1 MPETATI
8 SNIDRHM
15 KVRRPVSSSD
25 LDTVKKKIFNSRHT
39 SFPDL
44 ESFETIENGLA
55 TPQFSAL
62 ASKIAESFLNGGS
75 ILLVG
80 KASSE
85 VIFSVACFK
94 QGIQLLSQAMRR
106 TRDVVATSR
115 GNVGDWKSEAAVD
128 VAICMVDTQ
137 GASVV
142 KEKIECS
149 EPDLVLLLN
158 PSKGE
163 IDQTRNILLSSGVDA
178 GLATVS
184 PIAGCLDS
192 RDGEIAFAPRLD
204 NPGEGPQKEYT
215 LCCMLHFLL
224 LRARDEIA
232 NSVASHP
239 RSQVLVSQLQSA
251 GLETIGALV
260 GLSIILGGRLLSA
273 PMRLLVRSGLEQI
286 NRGWSLPPRTAHS
299 RGLLS
304 YGLRSL
310 LTECDA
316 AYPFTSKEIDQ
327 SLSPLFRV
335 MAQIGDCHTL
345 IECLLTN
352 DRKTAKDKSAKAS
365 LLTHQTDMLRT
376 RTEFHGIPTLNE
388 LSGKSGNAH
397 NSQFQL
403 HVLRNDSLT
412 EALLPVVA
420 EQNFGQFGGVYL
432 LTTTKAGGADR
443 ALCYLRTESIH
454 IGDTLNV
461 LSFQSELAS
470 YHPQWQADTSYAF
483 LEIDEAGLP
492 GFEMSLRQYLEQASS
507 DFQMAVSPEGSDGAL
522 TINQRVFPLAHWI
535 ERQPW
540 GRGFPE
546 PVFEQDFRV
555 RKVLTYMDSHQQI
568 LVEDTSSDIH
578 ASEGFVLVW
587 RNSVNSSV
595 PSVRKGQIIRVRYNL
610 LVNREKNAN
619 DIIGLVTSLREMIA

>member
-8 SNIDRHM
+8 SSIDRHM
-15 KVRRPVSSSD
+15 KVRTPVSSSD
-25 LDTVKKKIFNSRHT
+25 LDTVKEKIFNSRHA

-75 ILLVG
+75 ILLIG

-85 VIFSVACFK
+85 VIFSIACFK
-94 QGIQLLSQAMRR
+94 RGIQLLSQAMRR

-115 GNVGDWKSEAAVD
+115 GNVGAWKSEAAVN
-128 VAICMVDTQ
+128 VVIGMVDTQ

-142 KEKIECS
+142 KKKIECS
-149 EPDLVLLLN
+149 EPDLVVLLS

-163 IDQTRNILLSSGVDA
+163 SDLTRNILLSSGVDA
-178 GLATVS
+178 DLATVS
-184 PIAGCLDS
+184 PIAGCFDS
-192 RDGEIAFAPRLD
+192 ADGKIALAPQLD
-204 NPGEGPQKEYT
+204 NPGEEPQKEYT
-215 LCCMLHFLL
+215 LCCMFYFLL
-224 LRARDEIA
+224 LRTRDEIA

-239 RSQVLVSQLQSA
+239 RSQVLVSQLQSS
-251 GLETIGALV
+251 GLETIGGLV
-260 GLSIILGGRLLSA
+260 GLSIILGGRPLSS

-310 LTECDA
+310 LTECGA

-327 SLSPLFRV
+327 SLTPLFRV
-335 MAQIGDCHTL
+335 IAQIGDCQTL

-365 LLTHQTDMLRT
+365 LLALQTDMIRP
-376 RTEFHGIPTLNE
+376 RNEFHGVPALNDVN
-388 LSGKSGNAH
+388 GKSGDAH

-403 HVLRNDSLT
+403 HMMRNDSLT

-432 LTTTKAGGADR
+432 LTTRKTGATSR
-443 ALCYLRTESIH
+443 VLCYLRTESIH

-461 LSFQSELAS
+461 LSFQYELAS
-470 YHPQWQADTSYAF
+470 YHPRWQADTSYAF
-483 LEIDEAGLP
+483 LEMDEAGLP
-492 GFEMSLRQYLEQASS
+492 GLEMSLRNYLEQASK
-507 DFQMAVSPEGSDGAL
+507 DFRMAVLPEGSDGAL

-568 LVEDTSSDIH
+568 LVEDNSSGVNVG
-578 ASEGFVLVW
+578 EGFVLVW

-619 DIIGLVTSLREMIA
+619 DIIGLVKNLREIIA